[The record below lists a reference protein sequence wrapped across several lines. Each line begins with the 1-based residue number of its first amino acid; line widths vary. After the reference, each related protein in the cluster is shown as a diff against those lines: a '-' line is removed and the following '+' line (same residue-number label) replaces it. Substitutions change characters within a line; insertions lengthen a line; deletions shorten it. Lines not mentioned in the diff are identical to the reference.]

1 MGAISVNVAL
11 VKAAATAVYGP
22 LAAGKSATLNIN
34 VCNRSTTSAK
44 VRVAISATPV
54 PADKDY
60 FEFDAPATQA
70 APLLRTGETLKAG
83 DYVVVYTDGEACSVR
98 VSGYDETE

>member
-1 MGAISVNVAL
+1 MGAISINTAL
-11 VKAAATAVYGP
+11 TKATETPVFGP
-22 LAAGKSATLNIN
+22 LAVGKSATLNIN
-34 VCNRSTTSAK
+34 VCNRGAASAK

-60 FEFDAPATQA
+60 IEFDASATQA

-83 DYVVVYTDGEACSVR
+83 DYVVVFTDGDTCSVR
-98 VSGYDETE
+98 VSGYDEAE